1 MEKRVAAIQKN
12 AREELHV
19 SLTEYKGHDL
29 FDVRVFADTG
39 EKLVATRK
47 GITASVDHLPAIV
60 EALQRAMTEAR
71 AAGLLPGMENAA

>member
-1 MEKRVAAIQKN
+1 MQKQIASIPKN

-60 EALQRAMTEAR
+60 EALQRAMAEAR
-71 AAGLLPGMENAA
+71 AAGVLTDMDNAA